1 MAEVKIPRHVQSDI
15 QYHVTHDQYGNT
27 KPIQIRG
34 KRTVMGD
41 GASSIVDNTVAIGTG
56 VSNTQAN
63 TAIIG
68 ANSVNM
74 IKITTSG
81 AFPMGVENNVTTGAT
96 LTAAQIAPQAVVD
109 ISSGGAG
116 NLTLP
121 TGTALDTAY
130 TDLSVGSAW
139 SFFINNNGGGA
150 VTLVG
155 NTGTT
160 LDGDTPTSTAI
171 ANGDGVQVHLRRT
184 AANTYVVR
192 VIGRVAGGGGGS
204 GVIIAGA
211 GANSFMYTG
220 AAGAAG
226 SASQAM
232 GLTASSAGD
241 NSIAIGRDA
250 TSSADSA
257 ISIGYASDA
266 TVANAIAIGGDSAG
280 TNGAQATS
288 TGAIAIGRTSV
299 ASNTQGIA
307 IGVSSTASG
316 VNSLCLGQISTATGQ
331 GTITIGTSATGSAD
345 NAICIGRVADATFNA
360 AVAIGCGAQAT
371 AVEAIA
377 IGGDSGELT
386 PGAANATGIAS
397 IAIGTNSLSSGIDSI
412 ALGSS
417 AEATSQG
424 AISIGQGVTN
434 ATGNTINLG
443 TNAIVYSKI
452 HSSALVQDAGYAV
465 GNASYVST
473 ADTAPT
479 LNSALPFYPGTI
491 LVGAPTVGRA
501 YTLDTGT
508 NYDTQF
514 PHFANNDSF
523 TFSIVNNGSATITL
537 TAAAGS
543 TISGT
548 ATVAADFTR
557 VFQLQ
562 KTGVATWVATSL
574 DVLSHLAAAGGTA
587 VIVAGAGTNSM
598 QYTTAT
604 ASGDRGIAIGDAATA
619 TGPNCISLGRQA
631 DSTNVTGASI
641 AIGYLAQAD
650 GEESIAIGGD
660 SGGVAGNA
668 AQALGNYSI
677 AIGEKC
683 NTAALQSYCFAIGNN
698 VSISGS
704 HAISIGQSTAVS
716 ATNYGIGLGSAHTVS
731 GTSGIAIGNHSDAT
745 ASDTI
750 AIGGDSAGA
759 TGAQATAT
767 RVIAIGKGANGS
779 AADGISIGATDTNN
793 SQFGIGIGKGALVS
807 SATAGVAI
815 GCRAV
820 SGGTQAIAIG
830 GDTTDAVPPAYLGA
844 QAAGNQSIAIGA
856 GCDAL
861 NASCIGIGYQA
872 VASANYNMA
881 IGDNASAT
889 TSNYQISIGKNC
901 SSSAGAGIAIGNRS
915 TATASEAIAIGG
927 DASDVAGAGA
937 DATGTGSIA
946 IGENST
952 SSATH
957 SISIGGSSQA
967 TANYALAIGQNITN
981 AIANSVH
988 LGGGGVSCMKADGAA
1003 VYSSANNE
1011 GNGFIGYPNATA
1023 DIGTGNKT
1031 LTLAQV
1037 SPNAFLWTSATDNM
1051 GASANWTTPSGADLT
1066 NRYSWIISGMGFDF
1080 EIYNVNSSLMG
1091 GQIIMVAGTNIVLSG
1106 TTTVNTTN
1114 CRKYRC
1120 IKTSGSTN
1128 EWTIYG
1134 LYEWTPVSR

>member
-1 MAEVKIPRHVQSDI
+1 MSDVRVHKYRHVDVQSP
-15 QYHVTHDQYGNT
+15 VTHDSDGNV
-27 KPIQIRG
+27 KRVQIRG
-34 KRTVMGD
+34 TKIIMGD
-41 GASSIVDNTVAIGTG
+41 DASTTADHTVTIGDG
-56 VSNTQAN
+56 VSSSMTGSVA
-63 TAIIG
+63 IG
-68 ANSVNM
+68 ANSTKLV
-74 IKITTSG
+74 IATAQGTLTRTT
-81 AFPMGVENNVTTGAT
+81 ETNVSTGAT
-96 LTAAQIAPQAVVD
+96 LTAAQVGGNAVID
-109 ISSGGAG
+109 ISAGGVG

-121 TGTALDTAY
+121 TAASLDAY
-130 TDLSVGSAW
+130 YTSVETSIGW
-139 SFFINNNGGGA
+139 VFFINNNAGGA

-160 LDGDTPTSTAI
+160 LDADTPSTTAI
-171 ANGDGVQVHLRRT
+171 ANGDSITVILRRT
-184 AANTYVVR
+184 GSAAYSARVV
-192 VIGRVAGGGGGS
+192 GRVQGGGS
-204 GVIIAGA
+204 PGVIVAGA

-220 AAGAAG
+220 ATGAAG
-226 SASQAM
+226 AASQAM

-257 ISIGYASDA
+257 IAIGYASDA
-266 TVANAIAIGGDSAG
+266 TVANAIAIGGDSLGA
-280 TNGAQATS
+280 NGAQATS

-299 ASNTQGIA
+299 ASNTQSVA
-307 IGVSSTASG
+307 IGVSSAASG
-316 VNSLCLGQISTATGQ
+316 VNSVCIGQISTATGQ

-345 NAICIGRVADATFNA
+345 NAICIGRVGDATANA
-360 AVAIGCGAQAT
+360 AIAIGCGAQAT
-371 AVEAIA
+371 AQEAIA

-412 ALGSS
+412 AFGSS

-443 TNAIVYSKI
+443 TNNTVYSKI
-452 HSSALVQDAGYAV
+452 HSSALVQEAGYAV

-479 LNSALPFYPGTI
+479 LNSALPFHPGTI

-514 PHFANNDSF
+514 PQFANNDSF
-523 TFSIVNNGSATITL
+523 TFSIVNNGVDTITL

-574 DVLSHLAAAGGTA
+574 DVLSHLAGAGGSG
-587 VIVAGAGTNSM
+587 VVVAGAGTNSM
-598 QYTTAT
+598 RFTTAT
-604 ASGDRGIAIGDAATA
+604 AAGNYTVSLGDGIAL
-619 TGPNCISLGRQA
+619 PNV
-631 DSTNVTGASI
+631 D
-641 AIGYLAQAD
+641 
-650 GEESIAIGGD
+650 
-660 SGGVAGNA
+660 
-668 AQALGNYSI
+668 
-677 AIGEKC
+677 
-683 NTAALQSYCFAIGNN
+683 
-698 VSISGS
+698 
-704 HAISIGQSTAVS
+704 SIGIGRID
-716 ATNYGIGLGSAHTVS
+716 TNNSDYG
-731 GTSGIAIGNHSDAT
+731 
-745 ASDTI
+745 
-750 AIGGDSAGA
+750 
-759 TGAQATAT
+759 
-767 RVIAIGKGANGS
+767 IAIGKG
-779 AADGISIGATDTNN
+779 T
-793 SQFGIGIGKGALVS
+793 LVS

-830 GDTTDAVPPAYLGA
+830 GDNTDSAPTAYLGA

-856 GCDAL
+856 AADAL

-872 VASANYNMA
+872 VSSANYNMA

-889 TSNYQISIGKNC
+889 TGNYQISIGKNC
-901 SSSAGAGIAIGNRS
+901 SSTASSGIAIGNRS

-927 DASDVAGAGA
+927 DSADVAGAGA
-937 DATGTGSIA
+937 DATAAGAIA
-946 IGENST
+946 IGTNAT
-952 SSATH
+952 ASA
-957 SISIGGSSQA
+957 SYAIGIGGDVQA
-967 TANYALAIGQNITN
+967 TAQYALAIGQSIQN

-988 LGGGGVSCMKADGAA
+988 LGGGGVSCLRADGAA
-1003 VYSSANNE
+1003 IYTSVNNE
-1011 GNGFIGYPNATA
+1011 GNGFLGYGNSIA

-1031 LTLAQV
+1031 LTLAQM
-1037 SPNAFLWTSATDNM
+1037 SPGAFLWTSATDTM

-1066 NRYSWIISGMGFDF
+1066 NRYSWCSTGCSFDF

-1091 GQIIMVAGTNIVLSG
+1091 GQIIMVAGTTVVLSG
-1106 TTTVNTTN
+1106 TTTVNAGN
-1114 CRKYRC
+1114 ARKYRC
-1120 IKTSGSTN
+1120 RKTSGATN
-1128 EWTIYG
+1128 EWTVYG